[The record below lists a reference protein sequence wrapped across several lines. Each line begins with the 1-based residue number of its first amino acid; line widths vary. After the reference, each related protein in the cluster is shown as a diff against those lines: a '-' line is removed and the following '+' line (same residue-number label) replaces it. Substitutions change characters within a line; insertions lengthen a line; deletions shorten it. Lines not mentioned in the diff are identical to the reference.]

1 MLAFHRFAG
10 EKLPLLGLVNFK
22 EKGLRLRSVL
32 ADFIISF
39 HFYIYFFDFFY
50 NTLDN
55 LHHCLLSRVDVSSS
69 KTLDVY
75 LHLAVSSQSSY
86 LTDPV

>member
-39 HFYIYFFDFFY
+39 HVDIYFFDFFY
-50 NTLDN
+50 NTLDD
-55 LHHCLLSRVDVSSS
+55 LH
-69 KTLDVY
+69 
-75 LHLAVSSQSSY
+75 QSF
-86 LTDPV
+86 V

>member
-1 MLAFHRFAG
+1 MLAFHRFAC

-22 EKGLRLRSVL
+22 EKGLRLHTVL
-32 ADFIISF
+32 ADFIFSFHVNISF
-39 HFYIYFFDFFY
+39 CDFFY
-50 NTLDN
+50 NTFGD

-69 KTLDVY
+69 KTFDEY
-75 LHLAVSSQSSY
+75 LHQALSSQSSY

>member
-22 EKGLRLRSVL
+22 EKGLRLCSVL
-32 ADFIISF
+32 ADFMISF
-39 HFYIYFFDFFY
+39 HVNISFLIYFIILLTIY
-50 NTLDN
+50 IS
-55 LHHCLLSRVDVSSS
+55 LLSRVDVSSS
-69 KTLDVY
+69 KTFDEY
-75 LHLAVSSQSSY
+75 LHQALSSQSSY